1 MGIHGTSGLHGK
13 TLIEVSQELKYL
25 RGNAEVIAE
34 VESNMLSG
42 NTPHDQVQSQ
52 IENLA
57 FLSQTRVQ
65 VYDTHDQLLY
75 DSGSPQNASIN
86 LDNLNQMSALKSDG
100 PLHRLLIISITTKQ
114 NSKPTSSAATPSAVT
129 PEDKFLFGSSQTVPV
144 ASSPFGFDLSSDTT
158 TGGPRSKLTI
168 AELIHDPKTGNDL
181 GSVRLSEGPDYG
193 SAILR
198 SVARGWMFASVI
210 AVLLAV
216 GIGWYISRRISA
228 PILALTDVTGR
239 MAHGDLSSRANVE
252 SRDEFGQLGRSFN
265 EMAVQVEKTVTTLRL
280 FVSDAA
286 HEIRTPLT
294 VLRTNLDLMLDEK
307 DAADR
312 VAFVADAKA
321 MV

>member
-1 MGIHGTSGLHGK
+1 
-13 TLIEVSQELKYL
+13 
-25 RGNAEVIAE
+25 
-34 VESNMLSG
+34 
-42 NTPHDQVQSQ
+42 
-52 IENLA
+52 
-57 FLSQTRVQ
+57 
-65 VYDTHDQLLY
+65 
-75 DSGSPQNASIN
+75 
-86 LDNLNQMSALKSDG
+86 
-100 PLHRLLIISITTKQ
+100 
-114 NSKPTSSAATPSAVT
+114 
-129 PEDKFLFGSSQTVPV
+129 
-144 ASSPFGFDLSSDTT
+144 
-158 TGGPRSKLTI
+158 
-168 AELIHDPKTGNDL
+168 
-181 GSVRLSEGPDYG
+181 
-193 SAILR
+193 
-198 SVARGWMFASVI
+198 ARGWMFASVI